1 MQTNVIKKK
10 DGQTLIL
17 STVLIGGALL
27 SASAI
32 AGFVLFFQI
41 RQAGDAESSTAAF
54 YAADTGMESAIYCY
68 YRQNFS
74 TENIDAFC
82 DTSGDTQK
90 LIGGAGS
97 CINPSDCKNLGH
109 FDVKLSCFTDPANK
123 TSVISCMPAANELVS
138 PVKGIYIISDGSTTR
153 AQRVL
158 DYTIITASGN

>member
-1 MQTNVIKKK
+1 MQTNVIKEKN
-10 DGQTLIL
+10 GQALIL

-54 YAADTGMESAIYCY
+54 YAADAGIERATYCY

-74 TENIDAFC
+74 TEDVDTFC
-82 DTSGDTQK
+82 NTLGDTQK
-90 LIGGAGS
+90 LIGGVGS
-97 CINPSDCKNLGH
+97 CINPGDCKNLAH
-109 FDVKLSCFTDPANK
+109 FDVKLSCFTDPTNK
-123 TSVISCMPAANELVS
+123 TSVITCKPAENELVS
-138 PVKGIYIISDGSTTR
+138 PVKGIYVVSEGSTIR